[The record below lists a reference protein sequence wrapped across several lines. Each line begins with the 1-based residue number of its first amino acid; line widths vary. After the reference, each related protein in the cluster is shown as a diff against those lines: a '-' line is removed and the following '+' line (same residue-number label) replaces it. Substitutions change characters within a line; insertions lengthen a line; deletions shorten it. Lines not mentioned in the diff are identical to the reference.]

1 MIMNFDDHREG
12 ILCVFFIPGTMSKGQ
27 SKEEEARK
35 KIHENGKNINN
46 FDIMIIMVMMMMELW
61 CS

>member
-1 MIMNFDDHREG
+1 M
-12 ILCVFFIPGTMSKGQ
+12 CVFFIPGTMSKGQ
-27 SKEEEARK
+27 SKEEEEAKK

>member
-1 MIMNFDDHREG
+1 M
-12 ILCVFFIPGTMSKGQ
+12 CVFVIPGTMSKGQ
-27 SKEEEARK
+27 SKEEEEARK
-35 KIHENGKNINN
+35 KIQENGKNINN